1 LALVLAL
8 IVVLVGIV
16 VVAIKAVVVVVVVAV
31 TSIAVPRT
39 MVHGSFVHVFYRLA
53 KTIRGIE
60 IPLFAEQHDTEIVL
74 GRVNIVDA
82 PMLML
87 MLMMMMMILMILIM
101 MLIIMLILVEISLLQ
116 FINSDM
122 LEFWTLFV
130 HGGKIGETRVARN
143 G

>member
-1 LALVLAL
+1 MALVLAL

-82 PMLML
+82 AMLML
-87 MLMMMMMILMILIM
+87 MLMMMILIM
-101 MLIIMLILVEISLLQ
+101 ILIIMLILVEISLLQ

>member
-82 PMLML
+82 AMLML
-87 MLMMMMMILMILIM
+87 MLMILIM
-101 MLIIMLILVEISLLQ
+101 ILIIMLILVEISLLQ